1 MKCLV
6 CGKNYEAAECPRCHF
21 PYIQVPA
28 AASETFLE
36 SLRPTVNS
44 YRGGFLQQVKLQIP
58 IYRWK
63 DQDGVV
69 VEDRVETIS
78 LGTADQ
84 LKAGARW
91 LEEKFARIPDEKEIP
106 VTVSISAGGDT
117 WERTIAV
124 PNLHQPELQQVGV
137 VINDEY
143 HILLMLRNETEQNTV
158 SDPVPL
164 FDL

>member
-6 CGKNYEAAECPRCHF
+6 CGKNYEAAECPRCNF

-28 AASETFLE
+28 AASESFLD
-36 SLRPTVNS
+36 SLRPTVNN
-44 YRGGFLQQVKLQIP
+44 YRETFLQKVELQIP
-58 IYRWK
+58 VYRWK

-84 LKAGARW
+84 LKAGQRW
-91 LEEKFARIPDEKEIP
+91 LEEKFARIPDEKALP

-117 WERTIAV
+117 WERTISV
-124 PNLHQPELQQVGV
+124 PNLNQPELQQLGAA
-137 VINDEY
+137 INDEY
-143 HILLMLRNETEQNTV
+143 QLLLMLRNETEQNTV

>member
-6 CGKNYEAAECPRCHF
+6 CGKHYEAAECPRCNF
-21 PYIQVPA
+21 PYIQVPV
-28 AASETFLE
+28 AASDDFLA
-36 SLRPTVNS
+36 SLRPTIKN
-44 YRGGFLQQVKLQIP
+44 YRESFLQKVQLSIP

-69 VEDRVETIS
+69 VEDRVDTVS

-84 LKAGARW
+84 LKAGEHW
-91 LEEKFARIPDEKEIP
+91 LGEKFARIPDEKQIP

-117 WERTIAV
+117 WERTVSV
-124 PNLHQPELQQVGV
+124 PNLHKPELQRLGIA
-137 VINDEY
+137 INDEY
-143 HILLMLRNETEQNTV
+143 QILLMLRNETEQNTV
-158 SDPVPL
+158 SDPAPL